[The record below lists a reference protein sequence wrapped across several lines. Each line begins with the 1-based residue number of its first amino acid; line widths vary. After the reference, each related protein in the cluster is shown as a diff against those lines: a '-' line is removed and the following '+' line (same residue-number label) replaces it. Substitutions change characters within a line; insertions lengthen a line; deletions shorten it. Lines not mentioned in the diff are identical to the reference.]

1 MDFLP
6 ESWIRSL
13 QRFVTFNNQHQ
24 YHRLAFSIIPHK
36 NCLPLE
42 GDVHY
47 AQTALERAGFGEGK
61 MKSAVRKCS
70 ESVSCVFDISR
81 PQFPLTGRG
90 VNRDKQALGQAK
102 DVS

>member
-1 MDFLP
+1 MNFLP
-6 ESWIRSL
+6 ESWIKASKSL
-13 QRFVTFNNQHQ
+13 SHLIINTK
-24 YHRLAFSIIPHK
+24 YHRLAFSIITHK

-47 AQTALERAGFGEGK
+47 AQIALERAGFGEGK
-61 MKSAVRKCS
+61 MKSAVKKCS
-70 ESVSCVFDISR
+70 ESVSCMFDISR